1 MWSSN
6 SGETH
11 MRKVLLNVIR
21 EQGYVFVNV
30 CEPEL
35 LGKMFKKGDI
45 SLEINKEFYAGEEV
59 SLDYVF
65 TLFDE
70 ANVVSLVGKEIVDE
84 AIKRGYVAKEGVLEI
99 EGVKFAQVYNM

>member
-1 MWSSN
+1 MF
-6 SGETH
+6 
-11 MRKVLLNVIR
+11 
-21 EQGYVFVNV
+21 FVNV

-35 LGKMFKKGDI
+35 LGKIFKKGDI

-70 ANVVSLVGKEIVDE
+70 LRGKFG
-84 AIKRGYVAKEGVLEI
+84 R
-99 EGVKFAQVYNM
+99 